1 MSDEDD
7 DEYEGASEEDAEI
20 GGTQDWMNDN
30 DEDGDE
36 EDSKKETMVMN
47 PTSVRERIDYALEIL
62 ADFKSREDKSQSRVD
77 IIAALSKDLSEY
89 YGYINELSD
98 FLLDLFSPSE
108 CVEYMDASDRP
119 RPMVIRTNTIKST
132 RKDLMEALSKRG
144 STLEAVEW
152 SKVAIKVT
160 ESSVPIGATPEYL
173 AGYYMLQSAASL
185 NPVMALA
192 PQPGERILD
201 MASAPGGKT
210 SYIAQLMKNSGTI
223 IANDLKP
230 QRQKATVANLHRMG
244 VKNAIVCCYDG
255 RKIPKI
261 MKGFDRVLLDAPCS
275 GLGVISRDQT
285 VKLQRTLKDIQR
297 ISHLQKELLCAAVD
311 AVDPTSKTG
320 GIVVYS
326 TCSISSEENEQV
338 VNYILQ
344 KRFVRLVD
352 TGLEVGKPGL
362 TRHKERRFHPSLA
375 LTRRFYPHVHN
386 MDGFYVAKFQ
396 KFANG
401 SRGDAVEEEEE
412 EIEEEE
418 ENEDDIEAM
427 RIAKKAA
434 ATKERKENRRKDAET
449 AATAAA
455 VIAVDKVEKKVVVSK
470 EVKSLGK
477 EKRKRDSEIPAA
489 AAAAVVAVKEV
500 KVIKEVTKLIAEVVK
515 PAVKVAIKD
524 VVRSSSSSPVPIPTP
539 VPSVPASTQ
548 EVKKISS
555 TPKKTPAVTP
565 KKVPSTPAA
574 VEVEA
579 VSAALPSKSP
589 KVSAVLP
596 TKSPKASAII
606 PAKSPAALLAKSP
619 KAVVNLSAKSPKA
632 VPKSPK
638 VTLMDEDEEEG
649 DQQPKSAKK
658 RRMTIK
664 DLRIVAAALKE
675 VGNHQFQCSA
685 RIHIVNTTSIMYD
698 RDFYHLLPMFSV
710 FYSLHVVLDICV
722 TVRVPQSFEFNISTH
737 WGQSLLYCPCC
748 ECHSVLSCVDSLDDF
763 YHLML
768 QLQNIFYPSTE
779 QK

>member
-1 MSDEDD
+1 MSDDDAEEYSEEEGNMEMDGGGEDQEWMNENDSDDDD
-7 DEYEGASEEDAEI
+7 DEEG
-20 GGTQDWMNDN
+20 G
-30 DEDGDE
+30 
-36 EDSKKETMVMN
+36 SKKETMVMN

-62 ADFKSREDKSQSRVD
+62 SDFKSREDKTQSRVD

-119 RPMVIRTNTIKST
+119 RPMVIRTNTIKAT

-244 VKNAIVCCYDG
+244 VKNAICCCYDG

-285 VKLQRTLKDIQR
+285 VKLQRTFKDIQR
-297 ISHLQKELLCAAVD
+297 IAHLQKELLCAAID

-344 KRFVRLVD
+344 KRFVRIIE

-386 MDGFYVAKFQ
+386 MDGFYVAKLQ

-401 SRGDAVEEEEE
+401 VRGDAVEDEDEEEE
-412 EIEEEE
+412 EEEEDV
-418 ENEDDIEAM
+418 EDVEAQ
-427 RIAKKAA
+427 RIATKAA
-434 ATKERKENRRKDAET
+434 ATKAMKESRKKEAEKKAESEFKEIESSGDKKAKNEKRKRDVESIPPPVQSKEVIQKKST
-449 AATAAA
+449 PVSP
-455 VIAVDKVEKKVVVSK
+455 VIAQSKVEKKVVPSAKKAIVS
-470 EVKSLGK
+470 ENVAQPLKSVIAN
-477 EKRKRDSEIPAA
+477 DS
-489 AAAAVVAVKEV
+489 
-500 KVIKEVTKLIAEVVK
+500 
-515 PAVKVAIKD
+515 
-524 VVRSSSSSPVPIPTP
+524 
-539 VPSVPASTQ
+539 
-548 EVKKISS
+548 
-555 TPKKTPAVTP
+555 
-565 KKVPSTPAA
+565 
-574 VEVEA
+574 
-579 VSAALPSKSP
+579 LPLKSP
-589 KVSAVLP
+589 KVSKVL
-596 TKSPKASAII
+596 
-606 PAKSPAALLAKSP
+606 PAKSPKVSESLPLKSP
-619 KAVVNLSAKSPKA
+619 KTPVVSKIQ
-632 VPKSPK
+632 
-638 VTLMDEDEEEG
+638 EDEHE
-649 DQQPKSAKK
+649 DSMNSVTKSGKKK
-658 RRMTIK
+658 RLTIK
-664 DLRIVAAALKE
+664 DMRELAAQK
-675 VGNHQFQCSA
+675 VK
-685 RIHIVNTTSIMYD
+685 
-698 RDFYHLLPMFSV
+698 
-710 FYSLHVVLDICV
+710 
-722 TVRVPQSFEFNISTH
+722 
-737 WGQSLLYCPCC
+737 
-748 ECHSVLSCVDSLDDF
+748 HSV
-763 YHLML
+763 
-768 QLQNIFYPSTE
+768 
-779 QK
+779 

>member
-7 DEYEGASEEDAEI
+7 DEYDAASEEEDTEM
-20 GGTQDWMNDN
+20 GGTKDWMNEN
-30 DEDGDE
+30 DEDDDE

-244 VKNAIVCCYDG
+244 VKNAIVCFYDG

-285 VKLQRTLKDIQR
+285 VKLQRTFKDIQR
-297 ISHLQKELLCAAVD
+297 IAHLQKELLCAAID

-344 KRFVRLVD
+344 KRFVRLVE

-386 MDGFYVAKFQ
+386 MDGFYVAKLQ
-396 KFANG
+396 KYANG
-401 SRGDAVEEEEE
+401 VRGDAVDEEDEEEEE
-412 EIEEEE
+412 EEETV
-418 ENEDDIEAM
+418 EDAEAL
-427 RIAKKAA
+427 RIATKAA
-434 ATKERKENRRKDAET
+434 ATKERKESRRKEAE
-449 AATAAA
+449 AEAESL
-455 VIAVDKVEKKVVVSK
+455 KGPKLELLQQENKP
-470 EVKSLGK
+470 LGK
-477 EKRKRDSEIPAA
+477 EKRKREREQEAVAP
-489 AAAAVVAVKEV
+489 VVAVVEKIIAVKVVPVVKAKEVVKEVVKAIPTPASGTKEV
-500 KVIKEVTKLIAEVVK
+500 KK
-515 PAVKVAIKD
+515 
-524 VVRSSSSSPVPIPTP
+524 
-539 VPSVPASTQ
+539 AS
-548 EVKKISS
+548 I
-555 TPKKTPAVTP
+555 TP
-565 KKVPSTPAA
+565 KKVD
-574 VEVEA
+574 VEE
-579 VSAALPSKSP
+579 SLPVPTKSP
-589 KVSAVLP
+589 RATEAPKTPKTAAKAKVAVAMPKTPKTATKPIAAELLKTPKIAEAAPKNLQTPRATEVLP
-596 TKSPKASAII
+596 TKSPKVAS
-606 PAKSPAALLAKSP
+606 KSP
-619 KAVVNLSAKSPKA
+619 KIANVAV
-632 VPKSPK
+632 
-638 VTLMDEDEEEG
+638 EESEE
-649 DQQPKSAKK
+649 PTSAKK

-664 DLRIVAAALKE
+664 DMRVVAAALKE
-675 VGNHQFQCSA
+675 VNL
-685 RIHIVNTTSIMYD
+685 T
-698 RDFYHLLPMFSV
+698 
-710 FYSLHVVLDICV
+710 
-722 TVRVPQSFEFNISTH
+722 
-737 WGQSLLYCPCC
+737 
-748 ECHSVLSCVDSLDDF
+748 
-763 YHLML
+763 
-768 QLQNIFYPSTE
+768 
-779 QK
+779 

>member
-7 DEYEGASEEDAEI
+7 DEYEVTSQEDTEN
-20 GGTQDWMNDN
+20 GGTNDWLN
-30 DEDGDE
+30 EDDDDGEDE
-36 EDSKKETMVMN
+36 EDTGKETMVMN

-62 ADFKSREDKSQSRVD
+62 ADFKSREDKTQSRVD
-77 IIAALSKDLSEY
+77 IITALSKDLSEY

-285 VKLQRTLKDIQR
+285 VKLQRTLKDVQR
-297 ISHLQKELLCAAVD
+297 IAHLQKELLCAAVD
-311 AVDPTSKTG
+311 AVDPNSKTG

-344 KRFVRLVD
+344 KRFVKLVD

-362 TRHKERRFHPSLA
+362 TRHKERRFHPSLT

-386 MDGFYVAKFQ
+386 MDGFYVAKLQ

-401 SRGDAVEEEEE
+401 VRGEAEEDVEEAEGGDDEEE
-412 EIEEEE
+412 DEG
-418 ENEDDIEAM
+418 ENSEAM
-427 RIAKKAA
+427 RIAAKAA
-434 ATKERKENRRKDAET
+434 ITIERKESRRREAAEVAAAAALVSNASKKIEVKPASKDKKKKEPAVEAVVVPAVEKKVEGAVIVK
-449 AATAAA
+449 AAPVKKAVPDSKAAPVVRATPEVAKMSPVPAVTVAPTKEIKKASNTPKSAGVVTAAA
-455 VIAVDKVEKKVVVSK
+455 VE
-470 EVKSLGK
+470 
-477 EKRKRDSEIPAA
+477 
-489 AAAAVVAVKEV
+489 VVA
-500 KVIKEVTKLIAEVVK
+500 
-515 PAVKVAIKD
+515 
-524 VVRSSSSSPVPIPTP
+524 PV
-539 VPSVPASTQ
+539 
-548 EVKKISS
+548 
-555 TPKKTPAVTP
+555 
-565 KKVPSTPAA
+565 PAA
-574 VEVEA
+574 V
-579 VSAALPSKSP
+579 
-589 KVSAVLP
+589 
-596 TKSPKASAII
+596 
-606 PAKSPAALLAKSP
+606 PAKSPKSKVPLVATSPSIIPAL
-619 KAVVNLSAKSPKA
+619 
-632 VPKSPK
+632 
-638 VTLMDEDEEEG
+638 
-649 DQQPKSAKK
+649 PKSASKSGSLSVKVKMSRSREYDDEEDVEEPRNPKK
-658 RRMTIK
+658 RRLSLKNIRVLAT
-664 DLRIVAAALKE
+664 ALKE
-675 VGNHQFQCSA
+675 VS
-685 RIHIVNTTSIMYD
+685 
-698 RDFYHLLPMFSV
+698 
-710 FYSLHVVLDICV
+710 
-722 TVRVPQSFEFNISTH
+722 
-737 WGQSLLYCPCC
+737 
-748 ECHSVLSCVDSLDDF
+748 
-763 YHLML
+763 
-768 QLQNIFYPSTE
+768 
-779 QK
+779 

>member
-1 MSDEDD
+1 MGSIHCKHWTLCCRVYIHEGECPGECLITASTKITCTNMSDEDD
-7 DEYEGASEEDAEI
+7 DEYDAASEEDAEM

-30 DEDGDE
+30 DDDDDD

-320 GIVVYS
+320 GVVVYS

-396 KFANG
+396 KYANG
-401 SRGDAVEEEEE
+401 ARGDAVEEEEE
-412 EIEEEE
+412 EMEEEE
-418 ENEDDIEAM
+418 ENEDDVEAI
-427 RIAKKAA
+427 RIANKAA
-434 ATKERKENRRKDAET
+434 VTKARKESRRIESE
-449 AATAAA
+449 AAA
-455 VIAVDKVEKKVVVSK
+455 IAAAASSAVIVEKKVESVSTD
-470 EVKSLGK
+470 VKSLGK
-477 EKRKRDSEIPAA
+477 EKRKRDSKVAEIAP
-489 AAAAVVAVKEV
+489 AAVVATVVTATKEV
-500 KVIKEVTKLIAEVVK
+500 KVTNMK
-515 PAVKVAIKD
+515 AVK
-524 VVRSSSSSPVPIPTP
+524 SSSSMPIPTLIP
-539 VPSVPASTQ
+539 VPTLTAVTIDPK
-548 EVKKISS
+548 EIKKSSS
-555 TPKKTPAVTP
+555 TPKKAPAAEP
-565 KKVPSTPAA
+565 KKSPSTPA
-574 VEVEA
+574 VEET
-579 VSAALPSKSP
+579 VSS
-589 KVSAVLP
+589 VLP
-596 TKSPKASAII
+596 TKSPKASAMPPVKSPKISAVS
-606 PAKSPAALLAKSP
+606 PAKSPAAP
-619 KAVVNLSAKSPKA
+619 AVLSAKSPKSTF
-632 VPKSPK
+632 KSPR
-638 VTLMDEDEEEG
+638 VIRERDEEKEVEG
-649 DQQPKSAKK
+649 EEEDMQPKSAKK
-658 RRMTIK
+658 KRMTIK
-664 DLRIVAAALKE
+664 DLRLVAAALKE
-675 VGNHQFQCSA
+675 VGN
-685 RIHIVNTTSIMYD
+685 
-698 RDFYHLLPMFSV
+698 
-710 FYSLHVVLDICV
+710 
-722 TVRVPQSFEFNISTH
+722 
-737 WGQSLLYCPCC
+737 
-748 ECHSVLSCVDSLDDF
+748 
-763 YHLML
+763 
-768 QLQNIFYPSTE
+768 
-779 QK
+779 

>member
-7 DEYEGASEEDAEI
+7 DEYEVTSQEDTEM
-20 GGTQDWMNDN
+20 GGTNGWLN
-30 DEDGDE
+30 EDDDDGDDE
-36 EDSKKETMVMN
+36 EDTGKETMVMN

-62 ADFKSREDKSQSRVD
+62 ADFKSREDKTQSRVD
-77 IIAALSKDLSEY
+77 IITALSKDLSEY

-285 VKLQRTLKDIQR
+285 VKLQRTLKDVQR
-297 ISHLQKELLCAAVD
+297 IAHLQKELLCAAVD
-311 AVDPTSKTG
+311 AVDPNSKTG

-344 KRFVRLVD
+344 KRFVKLVD

-362 TRHKERRFHPSLA
+362 TRHKERRFHPSLT

-386 MDGFYVAKFQ
+386 MDGFYVAKLQ

-401 SRGDAVEEEEE
+401 VRGEAEEDLEEAE
-412 EIEEEE
+412 AGDDEDEDEG
-418 ENEDDIEAM
+418 ENTEAM
-427 RIAKKAA
+427 RIAAKAAITIERKESRRREALEVAAAA
-434 ATKERKENRRKDAET
+434 ATATSTSKKVEVKPTSKDKKKKE
-449 AATAAA
+449 AAVEAVTVPVVEKKVEAAA
-455 VIAVDKVEKKVVVSK
+455 VIKAAPVKKAVVDAKPVPA
-470 EVKSLGK
+470 VK
-477 EKRKRDSEIPAA
+477 AA
-489 AAAAVVAVKEV
+489 AEVAKVIPVPTVAVAAVKE
-500 KVIKEVTKLIAEVVK
+500 A
-515 PAVKVAIKD
+515 
-524 VVRSSSSSPVPIPTP
+524 
-539 VPSVPASTQ
+539 
-548 EVKKISS
+548 KKASS
-555 TPKKTPAVTP
+555 TPKKTAAA
-565 KKVPSTPAA
+565 AA
-574 VEVEA
+574 VEVPA
-579 VSAALPSKSP
+579 V
-589 KVSAVLP
+589 AVP
-596 TKSPKASAII
+596 
-606 PAKSPAALLAKSP
+606 AKSP
-619 KAVVNLSAKSPKA
+619 KAATPKA
-632 VPKSPK
+632 APVAAAPAPAA
-638 VTLMDEDEEEG
+638 L
-649 DQQPKSAKK
+649 KSASKASTLPLKVKVSRSREDDDEADFEEPRNPKK
-658 RRMTIK
+658 RRLSLKNIRVLAT
-664 DLRIVAAALKE
+664 ALKE
-675 VGNHQFQCSA
+675 VH
-685 RIHIVNTTSIMYD
+685 TYPTSHM
-698 RDFYHLLPMFSV
+698 
-710 FYSLHVVLDICV
+710 
-722 TVRVPQSFEFNISTH
+722 
-737 WGQSLLYCPCC
+737 
-748 ECHSVLSCVDSLDDF
+748 
-763 YHLML
+763 
-768 QLQNIFYPSTE
+768 
-779 QK
+779 

>member
-7 DEYEGASEEDAEI
+7 DEYEVTSQEDTEN
-20 GGTQDWMNDN
+20 GGTNDWLN
-30 DEDGDE
+30 EDDDDGDDE
-36 EDSKKETMVMN
+36 EDTGKETMVMN

-62 ADFKSREDKSQSRVD
+62 ADFKSREDKTQSRVD
-77 IIAALSKDLSEY
+77 IITALSKDLSEY

-285 VKLQRTLKDIQR
+285 VKLQRTLKDVQR
-297 ISHLQKELLCAAVD
+297 IAHLQKELLCAAVD
-311 AVDPTSKTG
+311 AVDPNSKTG

-344 KRFVRLVD
+344 KRFVKLVD

-362 TRHKERRFHPSLA
+362 TRHKERRFHPSLT

-386 MDGFYVAKFQ
+386 MDGFYVAKLQ

-401 SRGDAVEEEEE
+401 VRGEAEEDVEEAEGGDDEEE
-412 EIEEEE
+412 DEG
-418 ENEDDIEAM
+418 ENSEAM
-427 RIAKKAA
+427 RIAAKAA
-434 ATKERKENRRKDAET
+434 ITIERKESRRREAAEVAAAAALVSNASKKIEVKPASKDKKKKEPAVEAVVVPAVEKKVEGAVIVK
-449 AATAAA
+449 AAPVKKAVPDSKAAPVVRATPEVAKMSPVPAVTVAPTKEIKKASNTPKKSAGVVTAAA
-455 VIAVDKVEKKVVVSK
+455 VEVVAPV
-470 EVKSLGK
+470 
-477 EKRKRDSEIPAA
+477 PAA
-489 AAAAVVAVKEV
+489 
-500 KVIKEVTKLIAEVVK
+500 
-515 PAVKVAIKD
+515 
-524 VVRSSSSSPVPIPTP
+524 
-539 VPSVPASTQ
+539 
-548 EVKKISS
+548 
-555 TPKKTPAVTP
+555 
-565 KKVPSTPAA
+565 
-574 VEVEA
+574 
-579 VSAALPSKSP
+579 
-589 KVSAVLP
+589 
-596 TKSPKASAII
+596 
-606 PAKSPAALLAKSP
+606 
-619 KAVVNLSAKSPKA
+619 LSAKSPKSNA
-632 VPKSPK
+632 SKVPPVATSPSIIPA
-638 VTLMDEDEEEG
+638 L
-649 DQQPKSAKK
+649 PKSASKSGSLPVKVKMSRSREYDDEVDVEEPRNPKK
-658 RRMTIK
+658 RRLSLKNIRVLAT
-664 DLRIVAAALKE
+664 ALKE
-675 VGNHQFQCSA
+675 VS
-685 RIHIVNTTSIMYD
+685 
-698 RDFYHLLPMFSV
+698 
-710 FYSLHVVLDICV
+710 
-722 TVRVPQSFEFNISTH
+722 
-737 WGQSLLYCPCC
+737 
-748 ECHSVLSCVDSLDDF
+748 
-763 YHLML
+763 
-768 QLQNIFYPSTE
+768 
-779 QK
+779 

>member
-7 DEYEGASEEDAEI
+7 DEYDAASEEDAEM

-30 DEDGDE
+30 DEDDDD

-320 GIVVYS
+320 GVVVYS

-396 KFANG
+396 KYANG
-401 SRGDAVEEEEE
+401 ARGDPVEDEDEEV
-412 EIEEEE
+412 EEEE
-418 ENEDDIEAM
+418 ENEDDVEAI

-434 ATKERKENRRKDAET
+434 VTKARKESRRIESE
-449 AATAAA
+449 AAA
-455 VIAVDKVEKKVVVSK
+455 IAAAASSAPTNKTVESVSK

-477 EKRKRDSEIPAA
+477 EKRKRDSKAAESIPAA
-489 AAAAVVAVKEV
+489 VIKEDAVVA
-500 KVIKEVTKLIAEVVK
+500 A
-515 PAVKVAIKD
+515 
-524 VVRSSSSSPVPIPTP
+524 
-539 VPSVPASTQ
+539 TQ
-548 EVKKISS
+548 EVKVAKIKSS
-555 TPKKTPAVTP
+555 KIIITPPTPTPITVPVPTLPPVAIDAQEPKKSSVTP
-565 KKVPSTPAA
+565 KKAPAATPKKAPSTPA
-574 VEVEA
+574 VLEA
-579 VSAALPSKSP
+579 VPTALSKLTPKVSAVLTAKSP
-589 KVSAVLP
+589 KVSAALTPKSQKISAVIPAQTPAAPAVLSSKSP
-596 TKSPKASAII
+596 KATDELSTKSPKSVF
-606 PAKSPAALLAKSP
+606 KSP
-619 KAVVNLSAKSPKA
+619 KNIRLENEEGV
-632 VPKSPK
+632 
-638 VTLMDEDEEEG
+638 EEEENML
-649 DQQPKSAKK
+649 PKSAKK

-675 VGNHQFQCSA
+675 VKN
-685 RIHIVNTTSIMYD
+685 
-698 RDFYHLLPMFSV
+698 
-710 FYSLHVVLDICV
+710 
-722 TVRVPQSFEFNISTH
+722 
-737 WGQSLLYCPCC
+737 
-748 ECHSVLSCVDSLDDF
+748 
-763 YHLML
+763 
-768 QLQNIFYPSTE
+768 QLFA
-779 QK
+779 

>member
-1 MSDEDD
+1 MMPRGTPMKTLDISKSFSASVVSKAHTCGTMSDEDD
-7 DEYEGASEEDAEI
+7 DEYDVTSDEDTEM
-20 GGTQDWMNDN
+20 GGTKERLYENDG
-30 DEDGDE
+30 EDDE
-36 EDSKKETMVMN
+36 EDNEKETMVMN

-62 ADFKSREDKSQSRVD
+62 SDFKSREDKSQSRVD

-285 VKLQRTLKDIQR
+285 VKLQRTFKDIQR
-297 ISHLQKELLCAAVD
+297 IAHLQKELLCAAID

-344 KRFVRLVD
+344 KRFVRLVE

-386 MDGFYVAKFQ
+386 MDGFYVAKLQ
-396 KFANG
+396 KYANG
-401 SRGDAVEEEEE
+401 VRGDAVEEEEE
-412 EIEEEE
+412 EEEDEEETE
-418 ENEDDIEAM
+418 QDVEAL
-427 RIAKKAA
+427 RVAAKAA
-434 ATKERKENRRKDAET
+434 ATIERKESRRKEAAE
-449 AATAAA
+449 AAA
-455 VIAVDKVEKKVVVSK
+455 NLAAAPVTVITTEKKVESK
-470 EVKSLGK
+470 EKKPSGK
-477 EKRKRDSEIPAA
+477 EKRKREPEAVTVAPIVEKAVEVKETSKVAPPIKTTPAPAPVAAPVAKVVPAVTKAPATPKDAVKASSTPSKKAVVKDTPPSIPKAVAA
-489 AAAAVVAVKEV
+489 AAASSPAASK
-500 KVIKEVTKLIAEVVK
+500 TPVVK
-515 PAVKVAIKD
+515 SV
-524 VVRSSSSSPVPIPTP
+524 SSV
-539 VPSVPASTQ
+539 
-548 EVKKISS
+548 
-555 TPKKTPAVTP
+555 
-565 KKVPSTPAA
+565 
-574 VEVEA
+574 
-579 VSAALPSKSP
+579 
-589 KVSAVLP
+589 
-596 TKSPKASAII
+596 
-606 PAKSPAALLAKSP
+606 PAKSPA
-619 KAVVNLSAKSPKA
+619 V
-632 VPKSPK
+632 KSPK
-638 VTLMDEDEEEG
+638 VADPPVKIKVSRSREEDDEEIEDE
-649 DQQPKSAKK
+649 PRNFKK
-658 RRMTIK
+658 RRMSIK
-664 DLRIVAAALKE
+664 DLRVVATALKK
-675 VGNHQFQCSA
+675 V
-685 RIHIVNTTSIMYD
+685 
-698 RDFYHLLPMFSV
+698 
-710 FYSLHVVLDICV
+710 
-722 TVRVPQSFEFNISTH
+722 
-737 WGQSLLYCPCC
+737 
-748 ECHSVLSCVDSLDDF
+748 
-763 YHLML
+763 
-768 QLQNIFYPSTE
+768 
-779 QK
+779 